1 VPHAVA
7 TLDARRPPGPGVIYS
22 YHQTNEIMSKTVWNV
37 DVAHSEVQFKVKHLV
52 ISTVTGFFRSFNG
65 TAVTEGD
72 SFEDAQV
79 EFAIDVNSVDTGQPG
94 RDEHLRNADFFEA
107 EKYPEFRFVSNSLKK
122 EKGDVYKLVGDLTI
136 KGITKEV
143 ELLAE
148 YGGTERDPWGN
159 TKVGFE
165 VSGVIDRKEYG
176 VTFNSV
182 TETGGLALGENI
194 KILANIQ
201 LAKQA

>member
-1 VPHAVA
+1 
-7 TLDARRPPGPGVIYS
+7 
-22 YHQTNEIMSKTVWNV
+22 MSKTAWNV

-72 SFEDAQV
+72 GFEDAQV

-107 EKYPEFRFVSNSLKK
+107 EKYPDFRFVSSSLKK

>member
-1 VPHAVA
+1 M
-7 TLDARRPPGPGVIYS
+7 S
-22 YHQTNEIMSKTVWNV
+22 QTTWNV

-52 ISTVTGFFRSFNG
+52 ISTVTGFFRSFEG
-65 TAVTEGD
+65 SAVTDGEG
-72 SFEDAQV
+72 FENAKV
-79 EFAIDVNSVDTGQPG
+79 NFAIDVNSVDTGQPG

-107 EKYPEFRFVSNSLKK
+107 DKFPQFTFVSTSLKK
-122 EKGDVYKLVGDLTI
+122 DKGDNYKLIGDLSI

-143 ELLAE
+143 ELNAE

-165 VSGVIDRKEYG
+165 VSGVIDRKDFG
-176 VTFNSV
+176 VTFNSL

>member
-1 VPHAVA
+1 
-7 TLDARRPPGPGVIYS
+7 
-22 YHQTNEIMSKTVWNV
+22 MSKTTWNV

-52 ISTVTGFFRSFNG
+52 ISTVTGFFRTFSG
-65 TAVTEGD
+65 SALTDGD
-72 SFEDAQV
+72 SFENANV
-79 EFAIDVNSVDTGQPG
+79 NFTIDVNSVDTGQPG

-107 EKYPEFRFVSNSLKK
+107 EKYPEFSFVSTSLKK
-122 EKGDVYKLVGDLTI
+122 DKGDLYKLVGDLTI
-136 KGITKEV
+136 KGITKQV
-143 ELLAE
+143 ELAAE

-165 VSGVIDRKEYG
+165 VSGTIDRKEFG
-176 VTFNSV
+176 VTFNSL

>member
-1 VPHAVA
+1 M
-7 TLDARRPPGPGVIYS
+7 S
-22 YHQTNEIMSKTVWNV
+22 QTTWNV

-52 ISTVTGFFRSFNG
+52 ISTVTGFFRSFG
-65 TAVTEGD
+65 GSAVTEGD
-72 SFEDAQV
+72 NFENAKVD
-79 EFAIDVNSVDTGQPG
+79 FTIDVNSVDTGQPG

-107 EKYPEFRFVSNSLKK
+107 EQYPQFRFVSTSLTKD
-122 EKGDVYKLVGDLTI
+122 KGDDYKLLGDLTI
-136 KGITKEV
+136 KGVTREV
-143 ELLAE
+143 ELTAE

-165 VSGVIDRKEYG
+165 VSGVIDRKEFG
-176 VTFNSV
+176 VTFNSL

-194 KILANIQ
+194 RILANIQ